1 LHRRVQADRAAGGVE
16 ALSKFTHETVERVK
30 DAADI
35 VEIVSAYTDL
45 RRAGERFTGLCPF
58 HEERTPSFSVD
69 PREKLYY
76 CFGCEA
82 GGDVFRFMMEKE
94 GLGFPDAVETLGD
107 RYGVELERE
116 TSDPRAEEARRRRAR
131 LGEVV
136 ERTAQFYAHYLW
148 ESKEAAKAREYL
160 DSRGLGEEVLRGFGV
175 GYAPSAWDQ
184 VLTRGQRAGYGVPE
198 LVAAGL
204 VQKGRKGGHYDRFRA
219 RIMFPVRDARGRVQ
233 GFGARALRPDTK
245 PKYLNSPEGELYRK
259 SRTLYGIDRA
269 RAAIAKAGRAVV
281 VEGYT
286 DVLAAHQ
293 AAIDDAVAVMG
304 TAITPDQLQQLSRY
318 AEEVVLALDA
328 DRAGRAA
335 MLRAQRVA
343 GSKKLRLRVAS
354 MPAGEDPADML
365 QGGEA
370 DRLRGL
376 IDEAVELPEFHVRV
390 ALDEA
395 DLSSP
400 AGRDRAL
407 DEVVPV
413 LASMG
418 ESISRD
424 ELARVVTDRLN
435 ADPGL
440 VMRRVQGGERKAEVA
455 TRASDQD
462 SADGGDGSAAPVAP
476 ARPLSARERRERA
489 LLAMCVASPIE
500 GREFLKRLT
509 PDHLSSPAVGRAR
522 DWLAGHLEEPLA
534 GLPKDDGELV
544 SLVTDLYMRSEREP
558 GGREAMELNFL
569 QLEQAVIEG
578 RLDAARKE
586 GGDPPVE
593 LQRRRAEL
601 AERIAHWEAAGI
613 R

>member
-1 LHRRVQADRAAGGVE
+1 MG
-16 ALSKFTHETVERVK
+16 SKFTHETVERVK

-35 VEIVSAYTDL
+35 VEIVGAYTDL
-45 RRAGERFTGLCPF
+45 RRAGDRFMGLCPF

-82 GGDVFRFMMEKE
+82 GGDVFRFVQEKE
-94 GLGFPDAVETLGD
+94 GLGFPEAVEALGE
-107 RYGVELERE
+107 RYGVEIERE
-116 TSDPRAEEARRRRAR
+116 SEDPRAEEARKRRAR
-131 LGEVV
+131 LGELL
-136 ERTAQFYAHYLW
+136 ERTAQFYANYLW
-148 ESKEAAKAREYL
+148 DSKEAAKARDYL
-160 DSRGLGEEVLRGFGV
+160 ASRGLGDEALRGFGV

-184 VLTRGQRAGYGVPE
+184 VLTRGQRAGFGVPE
-198 LVAAGL
+198 LQAAGL
-204 VQKGRKGGHYDRFRA
+204 VQKGRQGGHYDRFRA
-219 RIMFPVRDARGRVQ
+219 RIMFPVRDPRGRVQ
-233 GFGARALRPDTK
+233 GFGARALRRDTK

-269 RAAIAKAGRAVV
+269 RGAIAKVGRAVV

-293 AAIDDAVAVMG
+293 AGIQEAVAVMG
-304 TAITPDQLQQLSRY
+304 TAITPEQLQQLSRY
-318 AEEVVLALDA
+318 AEEVVLAMDA

-335 MLRAQRVA
+335 MLRTQRVA

-365 QGGEA
+365 QEGEA
-370 DRLRGL
+370 ERITGL
-376 IDEAVELPEFHVRV
+376 IEEAVGLPEFHVRV

-395 DLSSP
+395 DLSSA

-413 LASMG
+413 LAAMG

-424 ELARVVTDRLN
+424 ELARVVANRLN

-440 VMRRVQGGERKAEVA
+440 VMRRLAMSGGPSQAA
-455 TRASDQD
+455 T
-462 SADGGDGSAAPVAP
+462 SAAEAPTSDGAPQRRAP
-476 ARPLSARERRERA
+476 ARPLNARELRERA
-489 LLAMCVASPIE
+489 LLAMCIASPVE
-500 GREFLKRLT
+500 GREFLQRLT
-509 PDHLSSPAVGRAR
+509 PEHLSSPAVVRAR
-522 DWLAGHLEEPLA
+522 DWLAGHLDEPLA
-534 GLPKDDGELV
+534 GLPRDDEELV
-544 SLVTDLYMRSEREP
+544 SLVTYVYTHADREP
-558 GGREAMELNFL
+558 GGRDAMELNFL
-569 QLEQAVIEG
+569 QLEKAVIEG
-578 RLDAARKE
+578 RIDEARKA

-601 AERIAHWEAAGI
+601 AERIAHWETAAS
-613 R
+613 RF

>member
-1 LHRRVQADRAAGGVE
+1 
-16 ALSKFTHETVERVK
+16 
-30 DAADI
+30 

-45 RRAGERFTGLCPF
+45 RRTGDRHMGLCPF
-58 HEERTPSFSVD
+58 HEERSPSFSVD

-82 GGDVFRFMMEKE
+82 GGDVFRFVQEKE
-94 GLGFPDAVETLGD
+94 GLGFPEAVEALGE
-107 RYGVELERE
+107 RYGVEIERE
-116 TSDPRAEEARRRRAR
+116 SEDPKAEEARRRRAR
-131 LGEVV
+131 LGELL
-136 ERTAQFYAHYLW
+136 ERTATFYGAYLW
-148 ESKEAAKAREYL
+148 GDSGEAAKARDYL
-160 DSRGLGEEVLRGFGV
+160 ESRGLGEEVLRAFGV

-184 VLTRGQRAGYGVPE
+184 VLTRGQRAGFGVPE
-198 LVAAGL
+198 LQASGL
-204 VQKGRKGGHYDRFRA
+204 VQKGRQGGHYDRFRA
-219 RIMFPVRDARGRVQ
+219 RIMFPVRDPRGRVQ

-269 RAAIAKAGRAVV
+269 RGAIAKAERAVV

-293 AAIDDAVAVMG
+293 AGIEDTVAVMG
-304 TAITPDQLQQLSRY
+304 TAITPDQLQQLARY
-318 AEEVVLALDA
+318 TEEVVLALDA

-343 GSKKLRLRVAS
+343 GSRKLRLRVAS

-365 QGGEA
+365 QAGEA
-370 DRLRGL
+370 ERLRGL
-376 IDEAVELPEFHVRV
+376 ILEAVELPEFHVRV

-413 LASMG
+413 LAAMG

-424 ELARVVTDRLN
+424 ELARVVADRLD

-440 VMRRVQGGERKAEVA
+440 VMRRLAAGGQPPSGTLSKPAPIPVDVEAN
-455 TRASDQD
+455 
-462 SADGGDGSAAPVAP
+462 GGHRAP
-476 ARPLSARERRERA
+476 ARPLSARERTERA
-489 LLAMCVASPIE
+489 LLGMCVASPVE
-500 GREFLKRLT
+500 GREFLERLT
-509 PDHLSSPAVGRAR
+509 PEHLSSPAVVRAR
-522 DWLAGHLEEPLA
+522 DWLAGHLGEPLA
-534 GLPKDDGELV
+534 GLPRDDEELV
-544 SLVTDLYMRSEREP
+544 SLVNRAVIDAEREP

-578 RLDAARKE
+578 RIEAARKE

-601 AERIAHWEAAGI
+601 AERIAHFETGGASS
-613 R
+613 